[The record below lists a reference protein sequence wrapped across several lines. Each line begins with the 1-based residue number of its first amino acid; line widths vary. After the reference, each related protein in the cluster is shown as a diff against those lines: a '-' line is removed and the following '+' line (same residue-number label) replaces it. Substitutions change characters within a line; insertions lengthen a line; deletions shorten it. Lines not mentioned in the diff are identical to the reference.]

1 LRWGRGLALSLSLA
15 LSGAAAEKKVD
26 VHKLL
31 EGGWVIS
38 AVGERSKPGVRLDS
52 FSSDHLLI
60 TYDGVKR
67 EFSGRIFGF
76 PIVESRMAA
85 ARLGDQIVFTL
96 TYADGRDRVQVHWYG
111 DLSKDGTRITD
122 GKFSCLPASGT
133 FTAVK
138 QGTETREDPRAA
150 DAVPEEAQGF
160 RGAIVGEVLHRG
172 EKAAIVKVVTVK
184 RTATESTAR
193 RAEALVGQRV
203 AVVLP
208 ESREPG
214 QLATLEYIQ
223 IFFKKLALGGK
234 ETFIV
239 INNGEATLALD
250 DLTTEQ
256 LKLAE
261 RIAQMQ

>member
-1 LRWGRGLALSLSLA
+1 M
-15 LSGAAAEKKVD
+15 AAEKKVD
-26 VHKLL
+26 VHKLI

-38 AVGERSKPGVRLDS
+38 AVSDRSKPGVRLES
-52 FSSDHLLI
+52 FSSDHMLV

-67 EFSGRIFGF
+67 QFTGQIFGF
-76 PIVESRMAA
+76 PIVESKMAMA
-85 ARLGDQIVFTL
+85 QLGDRITFTL
-96 TYADGRDRVQVHWYG
+96 TYAEGRERMQVLWFG
-111 DLSKDGTRITD
+111 TLSKDGTRITE

-138 QGTETREDPRAA
+138 QGTETHEDPRAA

-160 RGAIVGEVLHRG
+160 CGAIVGEVLHRG
-172 EKAAIVKVVTVK
+172 EKAAIIKVVAIK

-193 RAEALVGQRV
+193 RADALVGQRI

-208 ESREPG
+208 ESRQPG
-214 QLATLEYIQ
+214 QLATIEYIQ

-239 INNGEATLALD
+239 TNNGEATLALD

-261 RIAQMQ
+261 RVAKED